1 MQPPAGGRG
10 RTTVRGNA
18 WRLLLETHRDLVVRL
33 DRELRSG
40 VGLELLYY
48 DVMLHVTEAGG
59 ARRMTDLAEAV
70 VVSKSGF
77 TSVVDRM
84 ERAGLI
90 ERRADPGDRRA
101 TRIVLTSEGEARFRE
116 AAAYHRDVVHGIF
129 TSLLTEEE
137 AEVFVS
143 VLERVRSALG
153 KGESGQS

>member
-1 MQPPAGGRG
+1 MQPSSVGRG
-10 RTTVRGNA
+10 RTTVRVSA
-18 WRLLLETHRDLVVRL
+18 WRLLLETHRDLVARL

-48 DVMLHVTEAGG
+48 DVMLHITEGGG

-70 VVSKSGF
+70 VLSKSGL

-90 ERRADPGDRRA
+90 ERQADPRDRRA
-101 TRIVLTSEGEARFRE
+101 TRVVLTSEGEARFRE

-129 TSLLTEEE
+129 TSVLTEEE
-137 AEVFVS
+137 AGVFVS
-143 VLERVRSALG
+143 VLERVRSALKEG
-153 KGESGQS
+153 